1 MMQTFL
7 FNETDWFRKED
18 VWILLGSMKI
28 FNTAFFAKNQRLFQ
42 ENE

>member
-7 FNETDWFRKED
+7 FNQTDWFRKD

-28 FNTAFFAKNQRLFQ
+28 FNTAFFAKNRRLFQ